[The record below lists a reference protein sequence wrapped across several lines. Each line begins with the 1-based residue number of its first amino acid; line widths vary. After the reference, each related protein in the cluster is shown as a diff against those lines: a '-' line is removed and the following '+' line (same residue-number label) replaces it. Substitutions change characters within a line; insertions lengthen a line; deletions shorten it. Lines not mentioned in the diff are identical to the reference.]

1 MKMDAQVREERREK
15 EEKLENQATTDN
27 LDHTGKRDLQ
37 AEMEETVTD
46 TATSSPSTVGPIGF
60 QRARQ
65 TLTPSGKASATTKT
79 LPVQLVSLTSVSFA
93 HL

>member
-1 MKMDAQVREERREK
+1 MDALERGERRER

-27 LDHTGKRDLQ
+27 QDHTGKRDLQ
-37 AEMEETVTD
+37 AETEEMVTD
-46 TATSSPSTVGPIGF
+46 TATSSLSTVGPIGF

-79 LPVQLVSLTSVSFA
+79 LPVQLVSLSLVSFA